1 MTDMNLIIDGYNIA
15 FRSHHIYDVKQ
26 GLKTSDGLPTGIVYG
41 FLKSLLKWK
50 DKFPHH
56 RMIVVWDTPGGKE
69 ERREIFADYKADRER
84 NSDTIDVTECDV
96 VGSSDDDGEEEVQMM
111 SLFAF
116 QVRCLKTFLEAIGVD
131 QAQAPKSEADD
142 VIHNLVT
149 GPLSD
154 HSNIILSS
162 DRDLLQ
168 LVTRST
174 VLQTPGG
181 KTYDPDLVKEEYHG
195 IEPKHFLA
203 YRALSGDKSDGL
215 PGLPYFRRK
224 VIARLV
230 SEYDGDLD
238 SIYSSLDDEDLTE
251 KEHEKL
257 VSFEK
262 QAHINQ
268 QVMSFR
274 EREYRIV
281 EGSQDD
287 NRTEE
292 LCDTF
297 EIESIRSDLL
307 EFNSTQGFVRFSHG

>member
-1 MTDMNLIIDGYNIA
+1 MTEMNLIIDGYNIA

-26 GLKTSDGLPTGIVYG
+26 GLKTSEGLPTGIVYG
-41 FLKSLLKWK
+41 FLKSMLKWK

-69 ERREIFADYKADRER
+69 ERREIFAGYKADRER
-84 NSDTIDVTECDV
+84 NVEDVDVSGCDV
-96 VGSSDDDGEEEVQMM
+96 VASSEDGGQTM

-116 QVRCLKTFLEAIGVD
+116 QVQCLKTFLNAIGVD

-149 GPLSD
+149 GPLAD

-181 KTYDPDLVKEEYHG
+181 KTYDPELVREEYHG
-195 IEPKHFLA
+195 IKPEHFLT
-203 YRALSGDKSDGL
+203 YRVLAGDKSDGI

-230 SEYDGDLD
+230 SEYDGDLE
-238 SIYSSLDDEDLTE
+238 SIYSALDDEDLTE

-274 EREYRIV
+274 DKEYRIV
-281 EGSQDD
+281 EGSQNDD
-287 NRTEE
+287 QTEE

-297 EIESIRSDLL
+297 EIKSIRSDLL
-307 EFNSTQGFVRFSHG
+307 DFNSTQGFVRFTHG